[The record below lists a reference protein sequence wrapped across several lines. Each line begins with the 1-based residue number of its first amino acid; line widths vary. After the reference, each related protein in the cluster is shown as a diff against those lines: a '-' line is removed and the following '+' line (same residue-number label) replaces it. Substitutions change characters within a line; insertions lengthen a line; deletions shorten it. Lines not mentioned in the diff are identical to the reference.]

1 MDKPISMSVKD
12 FLIRKLAVEL
22 MMSEKTIDA
31 IVSHQ
36 FRSANVALQDNHTV
50 EISGLGKF
58 HFNYKKAVR
67 KMEKMVSKANFFHSQ
82 VNNME
87 LSEQKRISANNK
99 LVNTL
104 AQIET
109 LKPKL
114 NVEHQPDLRGM
125 EEQVNSSSS
134 YEGADKESE

>member
-12 FLIRKLAVEL
+12 FLTRKLAVQL
-22 MMSEKTIDA
+22 LTSEKTIEA
-31 IVSHQ
+31 VVNHQ
-36 FRSANVALQDNHTV
+36 FRSANVALQDNNTV

-58 HFNYKKAVR
+58 YFNYKKAQK
-67 KMEKMVSKANFFHSQ
+67 KMEKMVSKVSAFTSQ

-87 LSEQKRISANNK
+87 LSEQKRISSNNK

-125 EEQVNSSSS
+125 EEQVGSPSS
-134 YEGADKESE
+134 YEGTDQVGE

>member
-12 FLIRKLAVEL
+12 YLIRIMSVKM
-22 MMSEKTIDA
+22 MMSEKTIEA
-31 IVSHQ
+31 VVNHQ
-36 FRSANVALQDNHTV
+36 FRSANVALQDNNTV

-58 HFNYKKAVR
+58 YFNYKKAQK
-67 KMEKMVSKANFFHSQ
+67 KMEKMVSKVNAFTSQ

-87 LSEQKRISANNK
+87 LSEQKRISSNNK

-125 EEQVNSSSS
+125 EEQVGSPSS
-134 YEGADKESE
+134 YEGTDQVGE

>member
-12 FLIRKLAVEL
+12 YLIRKMAVEL
-22 MMSEKTIDA
+22 MMSEKTIEA
-31 IVSHQ
+31 IVNHQ
-36 FRSANVALQDNHTV
+36 FRSANIALQNNHTV

-67 KMEKMVSKANFFHSQ
+67 KMEKMMSKANMFYAQ
-82 VNNME
+82 MNNME
-87 LSEQKRISANNK
+87 LSEQKRISASNK
-99 LVNTL
+99 LFNTL
-104 AQIET
+104 VQIET

-134 YEGADKESE
+134 HEGANKAD

>member
-1 MDKPISMSVKD
+1 MDKPMSMSVKD
-12 FLIRKLAVEL
+12 YLIRKLSVSL
-22 MMSEKTIDA
+22 MMSEKTIEA
-31 IVSHQ
+31 IVNHQ
-36 FRSANVALQDNHTV
+36 FRSANVALQDNNTV

-58 HFNYKKAVR
+58 YFNYKKAVR
-67 KMEKMVSKANFFHSQ
+67 KMEKMVSKANLFHAQ

-87 LSEQKRISANNK
+87 LTEQKRQSSANK
-99 LVNTL
+99 LANTL

-125 EEQVNSSSS
+125 EKQVDSSSTL
-134 YEGADKESE
+134 EGTNQAY

>member
-12 FLIRKLAVEL
+12 YLIRKLSVQL
-22 MMSEKTIDA
+22 MMGEKTIEA
-31 IVSHQ
+31 VVNHQ
-36 FRSANVALQDNHTV
+36 FRSANIALQDNNSV
-50 EISGLGKF
+50 ELSGLGKF

-67 KMEKMVSKANFFHSQ
+67 KMEKLVSKMNMFHSQ

-125 EEQVNSSSS
+125 EEQVDSPST
-134 YEGADKESE
+134 YEGADKAD

>member
-12 FLIRKLAVEL
+12 FLIRKLAVSL
-22 MMSEKTIDA
+22 MTSEKTIEA
-31 IVSHQ
+31 IVNHQ
-36 FRSANVALQDNHTV
+36 FRSANSALQDNNTV
-50 EISGLGKF
+50 ELSGFGKF
-58 HFNYKKAVR
+58 HFNYKKAVK
-67 KMEKMVSKANFFHSQ
+67 KMEKMVSKANFFHAQ

-87 LSEQKRISANNK
+87 LTEQKRISSANK
-99 LVNTL
+99 LANTL

-125 EEQVNSSSS
+125 EEQVNSSST
-134 YEGADKESE
+134 YEGAD

>member
-1 MDKPISMSVKD
+1 MDKPISMSIKD
-12 FLIRKLAVEL
+12 YLIRKLAVQL
-22 MMSEKTIDA
+22 LTSEKTIEA
-31 IVSHQ
+31 IVNHQ
-36 FRSANVALQDNHTV
+36 FRSANVALQDNNTV

-58 HFNYKKAVR
+58 YFNYKKAVK
-67 KMEKMVSKANFFHSQ
+67 KMEKMVSKANLFYSQ

-87 LSEQKRISANNK
+87 LSEQKRNSSANK
-99 LVNTL
+99 LANTL

-125 EEQVNSSSS
+125 EEQVDSSST
-134 YEGADKESE
+134 YEGADQAH

>member
-12 FLIRKLAVEL
+12 FLIRKLSVSL
-22 MMSEKTIDA
+22 MISEKTIEA
-31 IVSHQ
+31 VVNHQ
-36 FRSANVALQDNHTV
+36 FRSANVALQDNNTV

-58 HFNYKKAVR
+58 HFNYKKAQK
-67 KMEKMVSKANFFHSQ
+67 KMEKMVSKANLFSSQ
-82 VNNME
+82 VNNVE
-87 LSEQKRISANNK
+87 LTDQKRLSSNNK

-125 EEQVNSSSS
+125 EEQVDSSSS
-134 YEGADKESE
+134 YEGADQIGE

>member
-12 FLIRKLAVEL
+12 YLIRKMSVNL
-22 MMSEKTIDA
+22 MISEKTIEA
-31 IVSHQ
+31 IVNHQ
-36 FRSANVALQDNHTV
+36 FRSANAALQDNNTV
-50 EISGLGKF
+50 EISGFGKF

-67 KMEKMVSKANFFHSQ
+67 KMEKMVSKANIFYNQ
-82 VNNME
+82 MNNME
-87 LSEQKRISANNK
+87 LTEQKRQSATNK

-125 EEQVNSSSS
+125 EEQVGSPSSF
-134 YEGADKESE
+134 EGAD